1 MVLVRG
7 QQGGFDVQFDLRN
20 INLNDLYAN
29 ADQITFTDRSGETMA
44 TVALQDVI
52 SFRFDL
58 GGGRSAQLWF
68 NVDGLTRD
76 RNGNVTGGTVT
87 DVLDLTGLSG
97 GRLGVNYTMT
107 GLEISA
113 PALRAAMSSPGLADD
128 RSLFAAAFG
137 GADRILLAG
146 GNDLFNA
153 GGGND
158 LLRGGAGDDSLHG
171 GAGRDRLL
179 GEAGNDALTGG
190 TGADQFTFAPR
201 GGDDIIRD
209 FTDGQDRIRIT
220 GGASS
225 MADLSLSQQGRDT
238 LIEFADTTVLVSRTA
253 LANLTTADFI
263 FG

>member
-7 QQGGFDVQFDLRN
+7 QQAGFDVQFDLRT

-29 ADQITFTDRSGETMA
+29 ADRIAYTDRRGETLA
-44 TVALQDVI
+44 SVALQDVI

-58 GGGRSAQLWF
+58 GGGRNAQLWF
-68 NVDGLTRD
+68 NVEGLTRD

-87 DVLDLTGLSG
+87 DVLDLTGL
-97 GRLGVNYTMT
+97 
-107 GLEISA
+107 EISA
-113 PALRAAMSSPGLADD
+113 TALRAAMSSSSVTDD

-158 LLRGGAGDDSLHG
+158 LLRGGGGHDSLLG

-179 GEAGNDALTGG
+179 GEAGNDVLSGG
-190 TGADQFTFAPR
+190 TGADQFIFALR

-225 MADLSLSQQGRDT
+225 MADLNLSQQGRDT
-238 LIEFADTTVLVSRTA
+238 LIEFADTSVLVSRTA
-253 LANLTTADFI
+253 LANLTAADFI

>member
-7 QQGGFDVQFDLRN
+7 QQAGFDVQFDLRT

-29 ADQITFTDRSGETMA
+29 ADRIAYTDRRGETLA
-44 TVALQDVI
+44 SVALQDVI

-58 GGGRSAQLWF
+58 GGGRNAQLWF
-68 NVDGLTRD
+68 NVEGLTRD

-97 GRLGVNYTMT
+97 GRLVVNYNMT

-113 PALRAAMSSPGLADD
+113 TALRAAMSSSSVTDD

-158 LLRGGAGDDSLHG
+158 LLRGGGGHDSLLG

-179 GEAGNDALTGG
+179 GEAGNDVLSGG
-190 TGADQFTFAPR
+190 TGADQFIFALR

-225 MADLSLSQQGRDT
+225 MADLNLSQQGRDT
-238 LIEFADTTVLVSRTA
+238 LIEFADTSVLVSRTA
-253 LANLTTADFI
+253 LANLTAADFI